1 MDGTVRTKSFI
12 ANLEAISPVPAGRH
26 IHDRLVR
33 KNQRTD
39 QTKDERVIFHLF
51 WPQISLLRS
60 FLQFCLYKQIAP
72 HIRIW

>member
-39 QTKDERVIFHLF
+39 QTKDESVIFHLF
-51 WPQISLLRS
+51 WPQIS
-60 FLQFCLYKQIAP
+60 
-72 HIRIW
+72 